1 MSRDCNHSKENNK
14 KRKEKASEKGKIQNI
29 EKEKKEKTIYAYKI
43 EVLYL
48 VLYST
53 VL

>member
-29 EKEKKEKTIYAYKI
+29 EKEKKSIYAYKI